1 MISHHVFVGE
11 RLMAFSDAVFS
22 IVATIMV
29 SYNFSVCGR
38 SHSSLSSLGD
48 TFEIRR
54 KQNKWSKIMLP
65 LYAVIHHIII

>member
-29 SYNFSVCGR
+29 SYNISVCGR

-54 KQNKWSKIMLP
+54 KQNK
-65 LYAVIHHIII
+65 

>member
-29 SYNFSVCGR
+29 SYNISVCGR
-38 SHSSLSSLGD
+38 SLSSLGD

-54 KQNKWSKIMLP
+54 KQNK
-65 LYAVIHHIII
+65 

>member
-29 SYNFSVCGR
+29 SYNI
-38 SHSSLSSLGD
+38 SLCVEYPSDHNHQVIPLKL
-48 TFEIRR
+48 EE
-54 KQNKWSKIMLP
+54 NKINEVRQSYHYLLQYIT
-65 LYAVIHHIII
+65 